1 MNTTFLTVLLFAV
14 FIVMGVPI
22 SAAMF
27 LGMIVSV
34 FTFDMYP
41 LTTMATL
48 FYRSLDNYILVAI
61 PLFMLA
67 GFAMTYGGMSRRI
80 FDFSESLVGFL
91 PGSLG
96 SVNIVTSLI
105 FGGMSGSSAADV
117 GALGAIF
124 IGAMKGSGYPLNYA
138 TSLTVAASTMAVIVP
153 PSLLLIIYAT
163 VAGVSVG
170 TQLLAGL
177 FPGLLVAIILISYN
191 TVLGVKNKWKTTVPF
206 SLRNIMRTAKFG
218 FVALVTPVIIMG
230 GIITGYF
237 TPTEASAVA
246 LLYAILVG
254 ALLLRELNGRKF
266 YDLFYHGGRTCGIVA
281 LELSA
286 ALLFSNMMT
295 IDGIPHTLAQFMSGL
310 THSTFLTMLLI
321 NLVLLLC
328 GCFLNPGFTIIVMTP
343 LLLPLAQSI
352 GYSPYHFGVIMA
364 TNLAIGLLLPPVGIC
379 LYLGSVVSGLKVET
393 LIRALFPFYVLLLA
407 CLVAIISMPA
417 LSLKLAEALK

>member
-1 MNTTFLTVLLFAV
+1 MNATCLTVILFGL
-14 FIVMGVPI
+14 FIVLGVPI
-22 SAAMF
+22 SASMF
-27 LGMIVSV
+27 LGMVVSV
-34 FTFDMYP
+34 FVYDVYP
-41 LTTMATL
+41 LETMSTL

-124 IGAMKGSGYPLNYA
+124 IGAMKNGGYPLTYA
-138 TSLTVAASTMAVIVP
+138 TAVTVAASTMAVIVP

-163 VAGVSVG
+163 VAGLSVG
-170 TQLLAGL
+170 TQLMAGL
-177 FPGLLVAIILISYN
+177 FPGVLVALVLITYN
-191 TVLGVKNKWKTTVPF
+191 TILGVKHKWKNTLPF
-206 SLRNIMRTAKFG
+206 RLSNVLHTAKFG

-254 ALLLRELNGRKF
+254 ALLLRELNGKKF
-266 YDLFYHGGRTCGIVA
+266 YQLFYHGGRTCGIVA

-295 IDGIPHTLAQFMSGL
+295 IDGIPHTVAQFMHGL
-310 THSTFLTMLLI
+310 TTSPALTMLLI
-321 NLVLLLC
+321 NLVLLLA

-343 LLLPLAQSI
+343 LLLPLATSV
-352 GYSPYHFGVIMA
+352 GYSPIHFGVIMA
-364 TNLAIGLLLPPVGIC
+364 TNLAIGLLAPPVGIC
-379 LYLGSVVSGLKVET
+379 LYLGSVVSGLKVES
-393 LIRALFPFYVLLLA
+393 LIRALFPFYALLLA
-407 CLVAIISMPA
+407 CLLVIIGLPS
-417 LSLKLAEALK
+417 LSLVLSGGVK

>member
-1 MNTTFLTVLLFAV
+1 MNATYLTVILFAF
-14 FIVMGVPI
+14 FIFIGVPI
-22 SAAMF
+22 SASMF
-27 LGMIVSV
+27 LGMMVSV
-34 FTFDMYP
+34 FAFDTYP
-41 LTTMATL
+41 LATMATL

-124 IGAMKGSGYPLNYA
+124 IGAMTKGGYPLTYA
-138 TSLTVAASTMAVIVP
+138 TAVTVAASTMAVIVP

-163 VAGVSVG
+163 VAGLSVG
-170 TQLLAGL
+170 TQLMAGL
-177 FPGLLVAIILISYN
+177 LPGFLVAIVLIAYN
-191 TVLGVKNKWKTTVPF
+191 TVLGVKNKWKNTLPF
-206 SLRNIMRTAKFG
+206 SLSNILHTAKFG

-254 ALLLRELNGRKF
+254 ALLLRELDGKKF
-266 YDLFYHGGRTCGIVA
+266 YNLFYHGGRTCGIVA

-286 ALLFSNMMT
+286 ALLFSNLMT
-295 IDGIPHTLAQFMSGL
+295 IDGIPHTVTQFMHGL
-310 THSTFLTMLLI
+310 TSSSFLIMLLI
-321 NLVLLLC
+321 NLVLLLA

-343 LLLPLAQSI
+343 LLLPLAQSV
-352 GYSPYHFGVIMA
+352 GYSPIHFGVIMA
-364 TNLAIGLLLPPVGIC
+364 TNLAIGLLAPPVGIC

-393 LIRALFPFYVLLLA
+393 LIRALGPFYVLLLA
-407 CLVAIISMPA
+407 CLLAIICLPS
-417 LSLKLAEALK
+417 LSLSLSGAK

>member
-1 MNTTFLTVLLFAV
+1 MNTTYLTVILFAL
-14 FIVMGVPI
+14 FIVLGVPI
-22 SAAMF
+22 SASMF
-27 LGMIVSV
+27 LGMMISV
-34 FTFDMYP
+34 FAFGTYP
-41 LTTMATL
+41 LESMATL

-80 FDFSESLVGFL
+80 FSFSEALVGFL

-117 GALGAIF
+117 GALGTIF
-124 IGAMKGSGYPLNYA
+124 IGAMKSGGYPLTYA
-138 TSLTVAASTMAVIVP
+138 TAVTVSASTMAVIVP

-163 VAGVSVG
+163 VAGLSVG
-170 TQLLAGL
+170 TQLMAGL
-177 FPGLLVAIILISYN
+177 FPGLLVAVALIAYN
-191 TVLGVKNKWKTTVPF
+191 TVLGVKNKWKTTLPF
-206 SLRNIMRTAKFG
+206 SLSSILRTAKFG

-246 LLYAILVG
+246 LLYAIVVG
-254 ALLLRELNGRKF
+254 ALLFRELNAKKF
-266 YDLFYHGGRTCGIVA
+266 CDLFYHGGRTCGIVA

-295 IDGIPHTLAQFMSGL
+295 IDGIPHAVTQYMHGL
-310 THSTFLTMLLI
+310 TSSPFLIMLLI
-321 NLVLLLC
+321 NLVLLLA

-343 LLLPLAQSI
+343 LLLPLAESI
-352 GYSPYHFGVIMA
+352 GFSPIHFGVIMA
-364 TNLAIGLLLPPVGIC
+364 TNLAIGLLAPPVGIC

-393 LIRALFPFYVLLLA
+393 LIRALLPFYVLLLA
-407 CLVAIISMPA
+407 CLLVIIFVPS
-417 LSLKLAEALK
+417 LSLVLSSAMH

>member
-1 MNTTFLTVLLFAV
+1 MNATYLTVILFAF
-14 FIVMGVPI
+14 FIFIGVPI
-22 SAAMF
+22 SASMF
-27 LGMIVSV
+27 LGMMVSV
-34 FTFDMYP
+34 FAFDTYP
-41 LTTMATL
+41 LATMATL

-124 IGAMKGSGYPLNYA
+124 IGAMTKGGYPLTYA
-138 TSLTVAASTMAVIVP
+138 TAVTVAASTMAVIVP

-163 VAGVSVG
+163 VAGLSVG
-170 TQLLAGL
+170 TQLMAGL
-177 FPGLLVAIILISYN
+177 LPGFLVAIVLITYN
-191 TVLGVKNKWKTTVPF
+191 TVLGVKNKWKNTLPF
-206 SLRNIMRTAKFG
+206 SFSNILHTAKFG

-254 ALLLRELNGRKF
+254 ALLLRELDGKKF
-266 YDLFYHGGRTCGIVA
+266 YNLFYHGGRTCGIVA

-286 ALLFSNMMT
+286 ALLFSNLMT
-295 IDGIPHTLAQFMSGL
+295 IDGIPYAVAQFMHGL
-310 THSTFLTMLLI
+310 TSSSFLIMLLI
-321 NLVLLLC
+321 NLVLLLA

-343 LLLPLAQSI
+343 LLLPLAQSV
-352 GYSPYHFGVIMA
+352 GYSPIHFGVIMA
-364 TNLAIGLLLPPVGIC
+364 TNLAIGLLAPPVGIC

-393 LIRALFPFYVLLLA
+393 LIRALAPFYVLLLA
-407 CLVAIISMPA
+407 CLLAIICLPS
-417 LSLKLAEALK
+417 LSLSLSGAK

>member
-1 MNTTFLTVLLFAV
+1 
-14 FIVMGVPI
+14 
-22 SAAMF
+22 MF
-27 LGMIVSV
+27 LGMIIAV
-34 FTFDMYP
+34 FSYDTYP
-41 LTTMATL
+41 LATMSTL

-124 IGAMKGSGYPLNYA
+124 IGAMKEGGYPLNYA
-138 TSLTVAASTMAVIVP
+138 TSVTVAASTMAVIVP

-177 FPGLLVAIILISYN
+177 FPGLVVAVILVGYN
-191 TVLGVKNKWKTTVPF
+191 TILGIKNKWKTTLSF
-206 SLRNIMRTAKFG
+206 NLRNIGRTAKFG

-254 ALLLRELNGRKF
+254 ALLLRELNAKKF
-266 YDLFYHGGRTCGIVA
+266 YQLFYHGGRTCGIVA

-295 IDGIPHTLAQFMSGL
+295 IDGIPHTLAQFMGGL

-343 LLLPLAQSI
+343 LLLPLAERV
-352 GYSPYHFGVIMA
+352 GFSPYHFGVIMA

-393 LIRALFPFYVLLLA
+393 LIRSLGPFYVLLLA
-407 CLVAIISMPA
+407 CLAIIICIPA
-417 LSLKLAEALK
+417 LSLALGGR